1 TACWRYLMRKRF
13 WLLGLLI
20 LLGVGIFMTDEYLQP
35 VVPSAAT
42 TAQREPDYY
51 GEGLTSKRFNQQ
63 GKLSQVI
70 EAEKSTHYPDSDK
83 TFFEKPKM
91 ITLNGKQWQMTA
103 ATGQLD
109 QKNNLLMLDQD
120 VWVIPYEKDAS
131 SDNALSIN
139 NLTSDVIAND
149 EMPNMS
155 IQTTSLT
162 YQIEP
167 QIATT
172 DDLVIIR
179 NDNNVM
185 RGTGMKLEIS
195 KQRMQLNSGVTT
207 RYEPQ

>member
-1 TACWRYLMRKRF
+1 MRKRF

-35 VVPSAAT
+35 VAPSATT